1 MLGTLEPVSLGF
13 GVVLVSTE
21 EKLRQEKLRMA
32 THPSKSRRQMRTQVE
47 TQLKEKTKA
56 NNQQQQQ
63 QQQKK
68 SVKTDPMQR
77 GLMAEKG

>member
-1 MLGTLEPVSLGF
+1 
-13 GVVLVSTE
+13 
-21 EKLRQEKLRMA
+21 
-32 THPSKSRRQMRTQVE
+32 MRTQVE

-63 QQQKK
+63 QKK

-77 GLMAEKG
+77 GTHG

>member
-1 MLGTLEPVSLGF
+1 
-13 GVVLVSTE
+13 
-21 EKLRQEKLRMA
+21 
-32 THPSKSRRQMRTQVE
+32 MRTQVE